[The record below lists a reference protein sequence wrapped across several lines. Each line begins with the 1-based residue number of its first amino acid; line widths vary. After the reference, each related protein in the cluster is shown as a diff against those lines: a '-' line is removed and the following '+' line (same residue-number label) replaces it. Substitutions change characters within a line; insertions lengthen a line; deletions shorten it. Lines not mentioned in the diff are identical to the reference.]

1 MKDEQ
6 EDMLK
11 NEPTPPDRVAWL
23 IAGYLRQTLSEKE
36 HDELDEW
43 MAASDDNQRLFE
55 ELTDPKTI
63 EEGIATMKGMHEEA
77 MLKKVKQQITFTR
90 PK

>member
-1 MKDEQ
+1 
-6 EDMLK
+6 
-11 NEPTPPDRVAWL
+11 
-23 IAGYLRQTLSEKE
+23 
-36 HDELDEW
+36 